1 MAGNTNSEDFDKV
14 LKFAL
19 CCIGKGDFTLKAE
32 QLDAIKCIYDGKDL
46 ILWLPRDLGSL
57 AICYETLPFVFNYK
71 HSDSESGGGSSVVF
85 VVSLLFTAF

>member
-1 MAGNTNSEDFDKV
+1 MNMAGKSEDFDKV

-46 ILWLPRDLGSL
+46 FLWQPPGFGKS
-57 AICYETLPFVFNYK
+57 ICYQTLQ
-71 HSDSESGGGSSVVF
+71 
-85 VVSLLFTAF
+85 AQ